1 MRKWLSLLGVLVVVA
16 AAVVIYI
23 RYHKSN
29 TAAPTTTSTAVVIP
43 TAPLTGLPDPGG
55 AALTRPALTVKIE
68 NTPEALPQWGIDQA
82 DVVYEEIV
90 NGGITRLAAI
100 FNSQAPAKIGPVRSV
115 RPTDTQV
122 VYPLKGIFAF
132 SGGAPYAIA
141 SIETVPG
148 LTLVDEDKADET
160 GAMYRDPDL
169 YAPHNLFGIGSSLF
183 AIGGSPKPPPALFS
197 YRGAGAKVKGATVAS
212 FVVNFPSIYPVTW
225 TWDAASGSW
234 DRTIFGKAD
243 VTGTGVRESPK
254 NVVVMFVNYVNGI
267 GTLNSYANLQGA
279 GSADFFTDGKEVA
292 GSWSRGSSMSNVIA
306 YQTSSGKTMT
316 LTPGQTWVELLDVG
330 AALNVTP

>member
-1 MRKWLSLLGVLVVVA
+1 
-16 AAVVIYI
+16 
-23 RYHKSN
+23 
-29 TAAPTTTSTAVVIP
+29 
-43 TAPLTGLPDPGG
+43 
-55 AALTRPALTVKIE
+55 
-68 NTPEALPQWGIDQA
+68 
-82 DVVYEEIV
+82 
-90 NGGITRLAAI
+90 
-100 FNSQAPAKIGPVRSV
+100 
-115 RPTDTQV
+115 
-122 VYPLKGIFAF
+122 
-132 SGGAPYAIA
+132 
-141 SIETVPG
+141 
-148 LTLVDEDKADET
+148 
-160 GAMYRDPDL
+160 
-169 YAPHNLFGIGSSLF
+169 
-183 AIGGSPKPPPALFS
+183 
-197 YRGAGAKVKGATVAS
+197 VKGATVAS